1 MTSADESEARQLRAR
16 AFLHQTN
23 LILLGGTALFSL
35 ALWSLWPLVAGLVG
49 EVLWL
54 GVASNS
60 PRFRRLVSQER
71 GAETR
76 RLGAVARAQAVAR
89 LEPSYAAQV
98 RNLETLADEV
108 RRLTEA
114 RGLDPL
120 PLDRP
125 DRGLDSLLLA
135 YAKLAVLHQ
144 QLSQPMGGRG
154 GGANAE
160 GTNPV
165 AQELARIGA
174 ALAEEKD
181 PTLRLSLRQAMAIGQ
196 RRLKQHEQVDIQRR
210 ALGIKMSTLEMS
222 FDYLRSHIFGGTTE
236 QDLARELDEVHAGL
250 TFLPAAEAEA
260 QAAIAKLQ
268 SPVVTRVT
276 GVDLPVMGRPGA

>member
-1 MTSADESEARQLRAR
+1 MSSADESEARQLRAR

-35 ALWSLWPLVAGLVG
+35 ALWSPWPLVAGLVG
-49 EVLWL
+49 EVFWIGL
-54 GVASNS
+54 ASNS
-60 PRFRRLVSQER
+60 PRFRRLMDQER
-71 GAETR
+71 SAQAR
-76 RLGAVARAQAVAR
+76 KLGAAARAEALAR

-98 RNLETLADEV
+98 RNLEALAEEV

-114 RGLDPL
+114 RGLDPA
-120 PLDRP
+120 PLDRL

-135 YAKLAVLHQ
+135 FTKLAALHQ
-144 QLSQPMGGRG
+144 QLSQPV
-154 GGANAE
+154 GGAGA
-160 GTNPV
+160 GDAASNPV
-165 AQELARIGA
+165 AQELARISA

-181 PTLRLSLRQAMAIGQ
+181 PTLKLSLKQAMAIGQ

-222 FDYLRSHIFGGTTE
+222 FDYLRSHVFGGTTA
-236 QDLARELDEVHAGL
+236 QDLARELDEIHAGL

-276 GVDLPVMGRPGA
+276 GVDLPVIGRSGA